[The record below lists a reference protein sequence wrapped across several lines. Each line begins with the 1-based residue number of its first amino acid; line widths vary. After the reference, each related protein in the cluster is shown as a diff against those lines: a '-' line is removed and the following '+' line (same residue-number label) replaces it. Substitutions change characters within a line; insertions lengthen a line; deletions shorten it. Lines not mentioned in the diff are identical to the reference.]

1 MYLFVF
7 IHKFIVKTTCIF
19 NSFNIGQAVFTV
31 FPDFSDLI
39 QLKTQPSPVF
49 SKNCQINA
57 LDQTCYLYF
66 LWQSKLNAKQYAA
79 CIAMMQRFEGHILI
93 FKFAQKQWK
102 SVGEILIFRRS
113 CSVILVHA
121 YAHQLGQKTT
131 LFVVVQARSFQVS
144 FCLVLKDLGK
154 LYTRQSHTFFCCS
167 FVLIC
172 FCSTT
177 SSYFLLS

>member
-39 QLKTQPSPVF
+39 QLKTQPSPVLARTVR
-49 SKNCQINA
+49 STHLIRQA
-57 LDQTCYLYF
+57 HLYF

-121 YAHQLGQKTT
+121 YAHQLCQKTT

-144 FCLVLKDLGK
+144 FCLGQKDVGK